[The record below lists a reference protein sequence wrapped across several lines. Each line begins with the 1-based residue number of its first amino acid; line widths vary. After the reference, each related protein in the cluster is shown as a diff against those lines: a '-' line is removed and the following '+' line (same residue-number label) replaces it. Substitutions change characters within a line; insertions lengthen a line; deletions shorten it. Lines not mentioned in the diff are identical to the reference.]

1 MLWEVPRSMTSTEPS
16 VLNSRYDHRFPK
28 LDAVEIE
35 RLLRFGEVSCFA
47 AGEAMA
53 ESGKVGP
60 GLIVILAGEVEVTRR
75 DQLGHRERIVSYGPG
90 SFLGELAQLAGRPSL
105 VDAEAITQVRALI
118 LSPERLRALLV
129 GEAEIGER
137 IMRALILRRVGLIET
152 GAGGPI
158 IIGRADN
165 ADVLRLEGFL
175 SRNGHPFQQ
184 LDPAVDP
191 EAKTLIDR
199 FHLDA
204 AQLPIVLC
212 PNGKFT
218 RSPSEDE
225 LARCLGLLKTID
237 PDRLYDL
244 IVVGAGPAGLATAV
258 YAGSEGLS
266 VLVLDC
272 RAFGGQAGASARIEN
287 YLGFPTGIS
296 GMALM
301 ARAYNQAQ
309 KFGVEMAIPDEVA
322 RLESP
327 PAGASHWILRLIN
340 GESAKARAVVIASG
354 ARYRRL
360 AVDNLADFEGSSVH
374 YWASPLEAGLCHG
387 QEVALVGGGNSAG
400 QAAVYLSGR
409 ASKVWV
415 LVRGPSLEV
424 AMSRYLIDRISG
436 LANVEVVTG
445 AGVTRLQGS
454 NGLLETVTWR
464 RQGTEVTRQIGH
476 LFLFIGAEP
485 NTDWLKDCGVTRDT
499 KGFILTGGAAG
510 SAHPLETS
518 LSGVFAIGD
527 VRSGSV
533 KRVAA
538 AVGEGAQAVVG
549 VHTHLVAAGSPP
561 PPV

>member
-16 VLNSRYDHRFPK
+16 VLDSRYDHRFPK

-105 VDAEAITQVRALI
+105 VDAEAMTQVRALI

-212 PNGKFT
+212 PNGKFAALAQRGRACPLPRT
-218 RSPSEDE
+218 GQDHRSRPPLRPHRRRRRTGRPRHRRLCRLGGPVGARARLPRLWRPGRRLGTDRE
-225 LARCLGLLKTID
+225 LSRLS
-237 PDRLYDL
+237 DRHQRHGVD
-244 IVVGAGPAGLATAV
+244 GAGPTTRPRN
-258 YAGSEGLS
+258 S
-266 VLVLDC
+266 
-272 RAFGGQAGASARIEN
+272 ASRWP
-287 YLGFPTGIS
+287 FPTRWQGS
-296 GMALM
+296 KA
-301 ARAYNQAQ
+301 A
-309 KFGVEMAIPDEVA
+309 
-322 RLESP
+322 

-374 YWASPLEAGLCHG
+374 YWASPLEARLCAG

-436 LANVEVVTG
+436 LANVEVVTR
-445 AGVTRLQGS
+445 APRSPRLEGS
-454 NGLLETVTWR
+454 NGLLETVT
-464 RQGTEVTRQIGH
+464 
-476 LFLFIGAEP
+476 L
-485 NTDWLKDCGVTRDT
+485 
-499 KGFILTGGAAG
+499 
-510 SAHPLETS
+510 
-518 LSGVFAIGD
+518 
-527 VRSGSV
+527 
-533 KRVAA
+533 AA
-538 AVGEGAQAVVG
+538 ATA
-549 VHTHLVAAGSPP
+549 PK
-561 PPV
+561 